1 MITWLPFAL
10 FALAVWSLQRVVTK
24 TALVRWS
31 TPYFYRLNAALSL
44 VIYVPFALFRPPDVA
59 GLPGAFA
66 LSLLM
71 ALTFWVTTEAT
82 RRGPVGL
89 VAPLTSLS
97 PAITA
102 TLAIAVLGER
112 PPSPALVGIAG
123 SVLAGGLL
131 AYRPAAPGALAGWLG
146 LALVSLALQGFGA
159 FFAKVVVTGPGPTD
173 LLVTSAAVQLAI
185 GAFIARREPI
195 STERLSSR
203 AGLVTA
209 LILVMAAVAT
219 IGYLY
224 ALSEGPASV
233 IVPLVAT
240 SPALGGLLGIV
251 LLRERATGR
260 QLSGIALGAS
270 AALLLASA

>member
-1 MITWLPFAL
+1 M
-10 FALAVWSLQRVVTK
+10 QRVVTK
-24 TALVRWS
+24 IALVRWS

-44 VIYVPFALFRPPDVA
+44 IVYVPFVLFRPPDIA

-112 PPSPALVGIAG
+112 PPSLALVGIAA

-173 LLVTSAAVQLAI
+173 LLVTSAAVQLAV

-195 STERLSSR
+195 ATERPSR
-203 AGLVTA
+203 AGLVTT
-209 LILVMAAVAT
+209 LILAMAAVAT

-260 QLSGIALGAS
+260 QLAGIALGAS

>member
-1 MITWLPFAL
+1 MVTWLAFAL
-10 FALAVWSLQRVVTK
+10 FALAVWSVQRVVTK
-24 TALVRWS
+24 IALVRWS

-44 VIYVPFALFRPPDVA
+44 IVYVPFVLFRPPDIA
-59 GLPGAFA
+59 GLRGAFA

-112 PPSPALVGIAG
+112 PPSLALVGIGG

-173 LLVTSAAVQLAI
+173 LLVTSAAVQLAV

-195 STERLSSR
+195 ATERLSSR

-240 SPALGGLLGIV
+240 SPALGGLLGIL

-260 QLSGIALGAS
+260 QLAGIALGAS

>member
-1 MITWLPFAL
+1 MVTWLAFAL
-10 FALAVWSLQRVVTK
+10 FALAVWSVQRVVTK
-24 TALVRWS
+24 IALVRWS

-44 VIYVPFALFRPPDVA
+44 IVYVPFVLFRPPDIA
-59 GLPGAFA
+59 GLRGAFA

-71 ALTFWVTTEAT
+71 ALTFWVSTEAT

-112 PPSPALVGIAG
+112 PPSLALVGIGG

-173 LLVTSAAVQLAI
+173 LLVTSAAVQLAV

-195 STERLSSR
+195 ATERLSSR

-240 SPALGGLLGIV
+240 SPALGGLLGIL

-260 QLSGIALGAS
+260 QLAGIALGAS